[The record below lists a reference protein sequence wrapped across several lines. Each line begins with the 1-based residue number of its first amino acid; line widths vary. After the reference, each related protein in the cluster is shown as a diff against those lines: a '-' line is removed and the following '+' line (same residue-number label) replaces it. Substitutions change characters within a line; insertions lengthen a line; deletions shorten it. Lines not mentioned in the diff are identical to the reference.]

1 MDIVELEDLQDE
13 YYKDLYYFIKLETNI
28 TNRLISNNLLWN
40 IVYLR
45 KAFLKSETFYKRSS
59 RYKSKYSYV
68 IINKD
73 KSNKNDIIQGIVI
86 ITLQTKVPINC
97 YSLLFIVNAN
107 VIKNMEYKIVEK
119 GKENENILYKII
131 SKFNNNENVDD
142 KNYILNIYI
151 DSDLKEL
158 NKAISNNNFTLGY
171 IDSET
176 YTNNNNIYY
185 KIQLNNNNGFNGKT
199 TITKSSII
207 KLLLSIYE
215 LEPSSTLHISTQNS
229 KKTAISISPILQ
241 LAKHSGKLTQKHKG
255 IVSGNSNKII
265 NKYIYEV
272 EEIQNRPEYNY
283 NFTRMHCIKS
293 TEIFVLGF
301 HNNNLK
307 ELVMNRYFKKQN
319 IYNQEIFDIY
329 LNIFKFMK
337 DKYNKNIFI
346 NNNLFEPLLENLKK
360 YNISSYI
367 LRFFK
372 TSLTTELLYK
382 FNNKLVITN
391 SDLEI
396 ENLSNLKCDFI
407 YTKQLIAKKDFVKEL
422 KHISNNK
429 LQNILFSYK
438 NSDLN
443 NAIDKYIEQDKKYN
457 CIYINNTYI
466 NYDFIISSIH
476 LIIKFPYIF
485 NVILNS
491 LKVLN
496 KNGILFITLFIGN
509 KIEIPSLKKIF
520 GYVIDLFEQWE
531 ILDYSMQHFIIIKL
545 SNFYGLSNTKL
556 NKVNNLIKN
565 IDEYEKD
572 EFDLDDVAKCL
583 LSNKYYYKYESEIT
597 DYDKKIKKKIIYDLP
612 NLTITYNYKITD
624 FINKYN
630 DINNN
635 YLNFYTKIYN
645 KLVLVENNK
654 KIYEIKLNKY
664 FIYNLTILFY
674 YMIKHNIIDNPE
686 IVFYIQTIIKKY
698 KNIDN
703 YINSI
708 VL

>member
-1 MDIVELEDLQDE
+1 MDILELEDLEDE
-13 YYKDLYYFIKLETNI
+13 YYKNLYYFIKLENNI
-28 TNRLISNNLLWN
+28 TNRQISDNLLWN

-59 RYKSKYSYV
+59 RYKSKYTYV

-73 KSNKNDIIQGIVI
+73 KTNKNDIIQGIVI

-97 YSLLFIVNAN
+97 YNLLFIVNAN
-107 VIKNMEYKIVEK
+107 VIKEMEHNIVEK
-119 GKENENILYKII
+119 ENILYKII
-131 SKFNNNENVDD
+131 SKFNNNENVND

-151 DSDLKEL
+151 DSSLKEF
-158 NKAISNNNFTLGY
+158 NNAISNNNFTLGY

-185 KIQLNNNNGFNGKT
+185 KIQLNNNNGLNGKT

-207 KLLLSIYE
+207 KLLLTIYG
-215 LEPSSTLHISTQNS
+215 LEQSNKLHISTQNS
-229 KKTAISISPILQ
+229 KKTAISISPSTQ
-241 LAKHSGKLTQKHKG
+241 LGKHSGKLTQKHKG
-255 IVSGNSNKII
+255 AVSGNSNEII
-265 NKYIYEV
+265 SKYIYEV
-272 EEIQNRPEYNY
+272 DEIQNRPEYNY
-283 NFTRMHCIKS
+283 DFTKMHCIKS
-293 TEIFVLGF
+293 TENFVLGF
-301 HNNNLK
+301 ENNNLI
-307 ELVMNRYFKKQN
+307 ELVMQRYFKKEY

-329 LNIFKFMK
+329 LNSFKFMK
-337 DKYNKNIFI
+337 DKYNTNMFK
-346 NNNLFEPLLENLKK
+346 NNNLFEPLIENFKK
-360 YNISSYI
+360 YNIGI
-367 LRFFK
+367 IRFFK
-372 TSLTTELLYK
+372 TSLPTELLYK

-391 SDLEI
+391 SSLEI

-407 YTKQLIAKKDFVKEL
+407 YTKQLIYKKDSIKEL
-422 KHISNNK
+422 KQMSSNIK
-429 LQNILFSYK
+429 LSY
-438 NSDLN
+438 N
-443 NAIDKYIEQDKKYN
+443 NNEINTAIDKYIEQNKKYN

-466 NYDFIISSIH
+466 NYDFIIRSIH
-476 LIIKFPYIF
+476 LLIKFPYIF

-496 KNGILFITLFIGN
+496 KNGTLFITLFIGN

-545 SNFYGLSNTKL
+545 SNFNGLSNTKL
-556 NKVNNLIKN
+556 NKLNNLIKN
-565 IDEYEKD
+565 IDKYEKD
-572 EFDLDDVAKCL
+572 EFDLDDVAKSL
-583 LSNKYYYKYESEIT
+583 LSNKYYYKYENGIT

-612 NLTITYNYKITD
+612 NLTINYNDKIIG

-635 YLNFYTKIYN
+635 YLNIYTKIYN
-645 KLVLVENNK
+645 KLFLVENNK
-654 KIYEIKLNKY
+654 KIYDKYIITY

-674 YMIKHNIIDNPE
+674 YMVKNNIVDNQE

-698 KNIDN
+698 KNINN
-703 YINSI
+703 YIKS
-708 VL
+708 LE